1 MIEYETLVIE
11 SFKDEIVNQYIKENF
26 VEILN
31 KQFNKDNLNPEDFI
45 GKYEEYKEKNRPQN
59 TFDYRKIQTE
69 KKKFIPNSM
78 QIEILEK
85 SDKVDDRKVPGYR
98 K

>member
-11 SFKDEIVNQYIKENF
+11 SFKDEVVNQYIKENF

-45 GKYEEYKEKNRPQN
+45 GREMEKRRN
-59 TFDYRKIQTE
+59 
-69 KKKFIPNSM
+69 
-78 QIEILEK
+78 
-85 SDKVDDRKVPGYR
+85 
-98 K
+98 

>member
-45 GKYEEYKEKNRPQN
+45 GKYFNYDDFNVKKLERWKKGETKKLKER
-59 TFDYRKIQTE
+59 
-69 KKKFIPNSM
+69 FIVNFIM
-78 QIEILEK
+78 TLIF
-85 SDKVDDRKVPGYR
+85 
-98 K
+98 